1 MRVNDGVLFTV
12 HVSGEGRF
20 AAGFSIAAI
29 DLLLI
34 RSSYLPIKKMQ
45 MGERIV

>member
-1 MRVNDGVLFTV
+1 MSDGVLFTV

-29 DLLLI
+29 DLLLV
-34 RSSYLPIKKMQ
+34 RSRYLSIAKS
-45 MGERIV
+45 